1 MTYTDNFRT
10 AMRGFNRTDVVQ
22 FIQRLTAEHEKE
34 LRALR
39 EENERLTN
47 ALDAAQTDLQAAV
60 DEKAVLEDQLLALR
74 ELPEE
79 AETAAAPDAL
89 DAPIAPAEAL
99 STPTGANLT
108 ELELAAYRRAEMAER
123 LARERAAA
131 ADEQMKALF
140 AQSREKLTL
149 ATGDFATMLAA
160 FQADFD
166 QLRQVIQSAQ
176 GVLNESGDGLTA
188 VENMFDAP

>member
-74 ELPEE
+74 EQPEE
-79 AETAAAPDAL
+79 AEAAAPDVL
-89 DAPIAPAEAL
+89 DAPIAPAEAV
-99 STPTGANLT
+99 STPAGANLT

-149 ATGDFATMLAA
+149 ATGDFATMLEA
-160 FQADFD
+160 FQTNFD

-176 GVLNESGDGLTA
+176 GVLTESGDGLTA
-188 VENMFDAP
+188 VEDMFDAP

>member
-74 ELPEE
+74 EQPEE
-79 AETAAAPDAL
+79 AEAAAPDVL
-89 DAPIAPAEAL
+89 DAPIAPAEAA
-99 STPTGANLT
+99 STPAGANLT

-149 ATGDFATMLAA
+149 ATGDFATMLEA
-160 FQADFD
+160 FQTNFD

-188 VENMFDAP
+188 VEGMFDAP

>member
-74 ELPEE
+74 EQPEE
-79 AETAAAPDAL
+79 AEAATPDVL
-89 DAPIAPAEAL
+89 DAPIAPAEAV
-99 STPTGANLT
+99 STPAGANLT

-176 GVLNESGDGLTA
+176 GVLTESGDGLTA
-188 VENMFDAP
+188 VEDMFEAP

>member
-74 ELPEE
+74 EQPEE
-79 AETAAAPDAL
+79 AEAATPDVL
-89 DAPIAPAEAL
+89 DAPIAPAEAV
-99 STPTGANLT
+99 STPAGANLT

-140 AQSREKLTL
+140 TQSREKLTL

-176 GVLNESGDGLTA
+176 GVLTESGDGLTA
-188 VENMFDAP
+188 VEDMFEAP

>member
-79 AETAAAPDAL
+79 AEAAAPDVL
-89 DAPIAPAEAL
+89 DAPIAPAEAV
-99 STPTGANLT
+99 STPAGANLT

-149 ATGDFATMLAA
+149 ATGDFATMLEA
-160 FQADFD
+160 FQTNFD

-176 GVLNESGDGLTA
+176 GVLTESGDGLTA
-188 VENMFDAP
+188 VEDMFEAP

>member
-74 ELPEE
+74 EQPEE
-79 AETAAAPDAL
+79 AEAAAPDVL
-89 DAPIAPAEAL
+89 DAPIAPAEAV
-99 STPTGANLT
+99 STPAGANLT

-149 ATGDFATMLAA
+149 ATGDFATMLEA
-160 FQADFD
+160 FQTNFD

-176 GVLNESGDGLTA
+176 GVLTESGDGLTA
-188 VENMFDAP
+188 VEDMFEAP

>member
-74 ELPEE
+74 EQPEE
-79 AETAAAPDAL
+79 AEAATPDVL
-89 DAPIAPAEAL
+89 DAPIAPAEAV
-99 STPTGANLT
+99 STPAGANLT

-149 ATGDFATMLAA
+149 ATGDFATMLEA
-160 FQADFD
+160 FQTNFD

-176 GVLNESGDGLTA
+176 GVLTESGDGLTA
-188 VENMFDAP
+188 VEDMFDAP

>member
-74 ELPEE
+74 EQPEE
-79 AETAAAPDAL
+79 AESAVPDVL
-89 DAPIAPAEAL
+89 DAPIAPAEAV
-99 STPTGANLT
+99 STPAGANLT

-149 ATGDFATMLAA
+149 ATGDFATMLEA
-160 FQADFD
+160 FQTNFD

-176 GVLNESGDGLTA
+176 GVLTESGDGLTA
-188 VENMFDAP
+188 VEDMFDTP

>member
-22 FIQRLTAEHEKE
+22 FIQRLTAEHEKK

-74 ELPEE
+74 EQPEE
-79 AETAAAPDAL
+79 AEAAAPDVL
-89 DAPIAPAEAL
+89 DAPIAPAEAV
-99 STPTGANLT
+99 STPAGANLT

-149 ATGDFATMLAA
+149 ATGDFATMLEA
-160 FQADFD
+160 FQTNFD

-176 GVLNESGDGLTA
+176 GVLTESGDGLTA
-188 VENMFDAP
+188 VEDMFEAP

>member
-74 ELPEE
+74 EQPEE
-79 AETAAAPDAL
+79 AEAAAPDVL
-89 DAPIAPAEAL
+89 DAPIAPAEAV
-99 STPTGANLT
+99 STPAGANLT

-149 ATGDFATMLAA
+149 ATGDFATMLEA
-160 FQADFD
+160 FQTNFD

-176 GVLNESGDGLTA
+176 GVLNESGDSLTA
-188 VENMFDAP
+188 VEDMFDAP